1 MNNTLLGD
9 DNMELKTISIL
20 ASILIIILAAY
31 SMGKNKE
38 DKKMNEDLNIA
49 NEYTDKELEVIY
61 LAGGCFWGVEAYM
74 DLLEGVIDVNSGY
87 ANGKTKNPT
96 YKEVVNEDTGFA
108 ETVEVK
114 FDPNVI
120 DLTTILLHYF
130 KIVDPTSLN
139 RQGNDIGDQYRT
151 GIYYNDEKQLKVI
164 ESVVNH
170 EQKKYEKD
178 IVVEVK
184 PIENYYLAEDYHQ
197 DYLKKNPLGYCHI
210 NLNLAKEGVDRE
222 SLPYKEI
229 AYIKPSKE
237 DIKKKLTKE
246 QYQITQEAKTE
257 MPYSHE
263 YNELN
268 EKGIYVDI
276 VTGEPLFSSQ
286 DKYDAGC
293 GWPSFTKPIDI
304 DSITEKQDYSLG
316 MKRVEVTS
324 KIGDSHLGHVFDD
337 GPVEEGGLRYCINGA
352 ALRFVPYEQ
361 MEEEGYG
368 ELKVMFE

>member
-1 MNNTLLGD
+1 MKIKYMVILGSVLILLIVIYSIGEFKEA
-9 DNMELKTISIL
+9 NMMKANLNE
-20 ASILIIILAAY
+20 
-31 SMGKNKE
+31 KE
-38 DKKMNEDLNIA
+38 EF
-49 NEYTDKELEVIY
+49 TDKELEVIY

-87 ANGKTKNPT
+87 ANGETKNPT
-96 YKEVVNEDTGFA
+96 YKEVINEDTGFA

-114 FDPNVI
+114 FDPKVI

-130 KIVDPTSLN
+130 KIVDPTNLN

-164 ESVVNH
+164 EGVVNH
-170 EQKKYEKD
+170 EQKKYAKD

-222 SLPYKEI
+222 SLPYNEI
-229 AYIKPSKE
+229 TYFKPSKE
-237 DIKKKLTKE
+237 DIKKKLTRE

-263 YNELN
+263 YNELD

-293 GWPSFTKPIDI
+293 GWPSFTQAIDI

-316 MKRVEVTS
+316 IKRVEVTS

-352 ALRFVPYEQ
+352 ALRFVAYEQ

>member
-1 MNNTLLGD
+1 
-9 DNMELKTISIL
+9 MEFKIIVIL

-151 GIYYNDEKQLKVI
+151 GIYYVDDKQLKLINLVI
-164 ESVVNH
+164 SH
-170 EQKKYEKD
+170 EQEKYSRD

-184 PIENYYLAEDYHQ
+184 PIESYYMAEDYHQ
-197 DYLKKNPLGYCHI
+197 NYLKKNPLGYCHI

-263 YNELN
+263 YNELD
-268 EKGIYVDI
+268 EEGIYVDI
-276 VTGEPLFSSQ
+276 VTGEALFSSH

-293 GWPSFTKPIDI
+293 GWPSFTKAIDI

>member
-1 MNNTLLGD
+1 
-9 DNMELKTISIL
+9 
-20 ASILIIILAAY
+20 
-31 SMGKNKE
+31 MGKNKE

-170 EQKKYEKD
+170 EQKKYAKD

-286 DKYDAGC
+286 DKYNAGC

-316 MKRVEVTS
+316 MKRLVTS

-337 GPVEEGGLRYCINGA
+337 GPVEEGGLRYCINGGGFEIC
-352 ALRFVPYEQ
+352 AL
-361 MEEEGYG
+361 
-368 ELKVMFE
+368 